1 MQRLRDR
8 GIKGY
13 RKVTV
18 ELRLRHILG
27 VVVILLLWIWWIV
40 RSVAESIG
48 Q

>member
-1 MQRLRDR
+1 M
-8 GIKGY
+8 
-13 RKVTV
+13 TV

-27 VVVILLLWIWWIV
+27 VVGILLLWIWWIV